1 MIPINPF
8 LSAILNDMRH
18 STDITERARAEN
30 FLWDER
36 GEGLRQTHYE
46 EVINQWL
53 DEETYKRWR
62 QVHQDYLAM
71 HVTIES
77 PITFQDVNSD
87 AGLSPKVWSDMGEDQ
102 VLMRIECLDWAVN
115 TIKLESLATLK
126 SALEIF
132 VSKKPT
138 DMVSVADAKALLTK
152 LCESLNTSPNAVRPR
167 FAAFAQELDEEIAAD
182 DWPDRL
188 RDRLGLAH
196 YPRNGMTRWPVALMA
211 YTVKEVREGV
221 DRTAA
226 PQLLT
231 VPTPLDDMPYEI
243 FHPAPKGM
251 DFGRTLHLGDNRECD
266 KLASEVLHPRFNY
279 AANHILKI
287 GEISAPADVTSEKL
301 AKLRETH
308 IFCLRWHN
316 QDRQDFGAS
325 PTP

>member
-1 MIPINPF
+1 MIPKNPF
-8 LSAILNDMRH
+8 LSAILENMLV
-18 STDITERARAEN
+18 STDLFHQARAEN

-36 GEGLRQTHYE
+36 GEGPRQAHYE
-46 EVINQWL
+46 DAIDQWL
-53 DEETYKRWR
+53 DEATYKRWLR
-62 QVHQDYLAM
+62 VHQDYLAE
-71 HVTIES
+71 HVTIEN
-77 PITFQDVNSD
+77 PITFQDVNVG

-102 VLMRIECLDWAVN
+102 ILMRIECLDWAVN

-138 DMVSVADAKALLTK
+138 EMVSVADAKAVLTK

-196 YPRNGMTRWPVALMA
+196 YPRNGAVRWPVALMA
-211 YTVKEVREGV
+211 YTVKDVCEGV
-221 DRTAA
+221 DQTAA

-251 DFGRTLHLGDNRECD
+251 NFGRTLHLGDNGECD

-287 GEISAPADVTSEKL
+287 GEISTPADVPPEKL
-301 AKLRETH
+301 AKLREWH

-316 QDRQDFGAS
+316 EDRQDFGAS